1 LASKEKKSMANQRI
15 IGRLF
20 IRERVDLQDINRKE
34 GMKLILKFELA
45 VAAMS

>member
-1 LASKEKKSMANQRI
+1 MANQRI

-20 IRERVDLQDINRKE
+20 IRERVGLQDINRKE